1 MSTIHVGVFTSNRDA
16 TRLPA
21 EVRTD
26 GDSFLRWG
34 EPARPGDPIHLQ
46 VDGGAVSLD
55 RDGIRQGY
63 ETLDDLLEDGERL
76 TDYALVTEGGE
87 VVEVITI
94 LDAEV
99 YDVAE
104 EPDHDFESDRAVEP
118 PSRNR
123 RWSPFR

>member
-1 MSTIHVGVFTSNRDA
+1 MSTIHVGVFTDDPDA
-16 TRLPA
+16 DRLPA
-21 EVRTD
+21 GVTSR

-34 EPARPGDPIHLQ
+34 QPARPGDPIHLQ
-46 VDGGAVSLD
+46 VDGSAVTLN
-55 RDGIRQGY
+55 RDGIRRGY
-63 ETLDDLLEDGERL
+63 EALDDLLEDGERL

-87 VVEVITI
+87 VVEVVTI

-99 YDVAE
+99 YDVAD

-118 PSRNR
+118 PRRR